1 MSEIDDLF
9 NESDRIFKAWNLKQ
23 IPFTESAS
31 SLESNIETVFTGR
44 TEELKLVIPLLRGKE
59 RKRILVYGWT
69 GIGKSAFILEIL
81 SFLKRTDKKAIV
93 GYITLEPDMELG
105 MAAFIALAREMPED
119 EWAQRQLNELTGLG
133 NLIRSRKS
141 KIGGSL
147 GIQAETSEETLNV
160 QPTKYPALAFEEL
173 LNRALKKC
181 DRVIIGIDDLDK
193 QDPARVRQLLEN
205 AQGMLKGNAW
215 FFLSGHASGLTRDLV
230 NRERGL
236 FDLSIELKPFDNET
250 TYKMLKKYLASAR
263 ISEVDRNNEAEALH
277 PFTSETALS
286 LCEKSSGIPRWFNHN
301 AIYILLRADNLGA
314 IKITPDILQSGFE
327 YARQKLGGGDQLTA
341 EEYYLLNL
349 ILSKGILSDE
359 NITLEQLKEI
369 GAREFNE
376 ILPILNDLIQKDI
389 ARLLP
394 DERFYS
400 VTANPILLKD

>member
-9 NESDRIFKAWNLKQ
+9 NQSDRIFKEWNLKQ

-31 SLESNIETVFTGR
+31 SLESNIDAVFTGR

-81 SFLKRTDKKAIV
+81 NFLKRTDQKAIV
-93 GYITLEPDMELG
+93 GYITLQPDMELG
-105 MAAFIALAREMPED
+105 EAAFIALAREMPED

-141 KIGGSL
+141 EIGGNL
-147 GIQAETSEETLNV
+147 GIQAKTSEETLNV
-160 QPTKYPALAFEEL
+160 QPSKYPALAFEEL
-173 LNRALKKC
+173 LNRALKKY

-215 FFLSGHASGLTRDLV
+215 FFLSGHPSGLTRDLV

-236 FDLSIELKPFDNET
+236 FDLSIELKPFDDDT

-263 ISEVDRNNEAEALH
+263 IKEVDENNEAEALH
-277 PFTSETALS
+277 PFTPETARS
-286 LCEKSSGIPRWFNHN
+286 LCEKSSGIPRWFNRN
-301 AIYILLRADNLGA
+301 ASYILLRAANLGA
-314 IKITPDILQSGFE
+314 KKITSNVLQSGFE
-327 YARQKLGGGDQLTA
+327 YARQQLGGKDQLTA

-349 ILSKGILSDE
+349 ILAKGILSDE
-359 NITLEQLKEI
+359 TITLEELKKI
-369 GAREFNE
+369 GASEFNE
-376 ILPILNDLIQKDI
+376 ILPILNGLIQKDI

-400 VTANPILLKD
+400 VTTNPILSED